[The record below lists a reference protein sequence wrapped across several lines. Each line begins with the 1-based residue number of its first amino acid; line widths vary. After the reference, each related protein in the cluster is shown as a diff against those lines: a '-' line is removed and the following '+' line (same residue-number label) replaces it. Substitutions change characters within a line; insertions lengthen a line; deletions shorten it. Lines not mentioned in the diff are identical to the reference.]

1 MNREMMKERYC
12 FKERNPLKGFWLKTS
27 DNFNIYEISLLSP
40 SRMSH
45 TAILSGEILKDVAT
59 GQQYKLNPSEQDLQE
74 GLWEYHPQ
82 ADGGNWHFIIK
93 DGIKYAVNEF
103 YIDWD
108 EDDVQVWSPNE
119 MGQWPF
125 GNRLTEAE
133 VFMREVDDVLFYL
146 DSYLE
151 SELEWMDAL
160 EDLENEVPEDVDS
173 DVDETSE
180 DEGYN
185 TSPEVDFDLFDYWAL
200 GLNSFLL
207 RIDLYKEGEDG
218 YWTL

>member
-1 MNREMMKERYC
+1 
-12 FKERNPLKGFWLKTS
+12 
-27 DNFNIYEISLLSP
+27 
-40 SRMSH
+40 MSH
-45 TAILSGEILKDVAT
+45 TAILSGEISKDVAT

-93 DGIKYAVNEF
+93 DGIKYAGNEF

-151 SELEWMDAL
+151 SELEWMDAM
-160 EDLENEVPEDVDS
+160 EDLENEMAEDADDS
-173 DVDETSE
+173 DDDDVTSE

-185 TSPEVDFDLFDYWAL
+185 TSPEVDFDLLDYWAL
-200 GLNSFLL
+200 GLNSFFL
-207 RIDLYKEGEDG
+207 RINLYKEDEDG

>member
-1 MNREMMKERYC
+1 
-12 FKERNPLKGFWLKTS
+12 
-27 DNFNIYEISLLSP
+27 
-40 SRMSH
+40 MSH

-82 ADGGNWHFIIK
+82 ADGGNWHFMIK

-108 EDDVQVWSPNE
+108 EDDVQVWSPSE

-133 VFMREVDDVLFYL
+133 VFMR
-146 DSYLE
+146 
-151 SELEWMDAL
+151 
-160 EDLENEVPEDVDS
+160 
-173 DVDETSE
+173 
-180 DEGYN
+180 G
-185 TSPEVDFDLFDYWAL
+185 
-200 GLNSFLL
+200 G
-207 RIDLYKEGEDG
+207 
-218 YWTL
+218 

>member
-1 MNREMMKERYC
+1 MMKERYC
-12 FKERNPLKGFWLKTS
+12 FKERNPLKGFGLNTS
-27 DNFNIYEISLLSP
+27 DSLNIYEISLLSP

-45 TAILSGEILKDVAT
+45 TAILSGEILRDVAT

-93 DGIKYAVNEF
+93 DGIKYAVNEL

-125 GNRLTEAE
+125 GKRLTEAE

-185 TSPEVDFDLFDYWAL
+185 TSPEVDFDLLDYWAL

>member
-1 MNREMMKERYC
+1 
-12 FKERNPLKGFWLKTS
+12 
-27 DNFNIYEISLLSP
+27 
-40 SRMSH
+40 MSH
-45 TAILSGEILKDVAT
+45 TAILSGKILKDVAT
-59 GQQYKLNPSEQDLQE
+59 GQQYKLNPSEQDLQQ

-93 DGIKYAVNEF
+93 DGIKYAVNEI

-180 DEGYN
+180 DEGYK
-185 TSPEVDFDLFDYWAL
+185 TSPEVDFDLLDYWAL

>member
-1 MNREMMKERYC
+1 
-12 FKERNPLKGFWLKTS
+12 
-27 DNFNIYEISLLSP
+27 
-40 SRMSH
+40 MSH

-59 GQQYKLNPSEQDLQE
+59 GQQYKLNPSEKDLQE

-125 GNRLTEAE
+125 GNQLSEEE
-133 VFMREVDDVLFYL
+133 VFMREMDDVLFYL
-146 DSYLE
+146 DCYLE

-185 TSPEVDFDLFDYWAL
+185 TSPEVDFDLLDYWAL
-200 GLNSFLL
+200 VLNSFLWK
-207 RIDLYKEGEDG
+207 IDLYKEGEDG

>member
-1 MNREMMKERYC
+1 MMKERYC
-12 FKERNPLKGFWLKTS
+12 FKERNPLKGFGLKHQIVS
-27 DNFNIYEISLLSP
+27 IFMRFLFFLP

-103 YIDWD
+103 YSDWD
-108 EDDVQVWSPNE
+108 EDDVQMWSPNE
-119 MGQWPF
+119 MGLWPF

-160 EDLENEVPEDVDS
+160 EDLENEMAEDAR
-173 DVDETSE
+173 
-180 DEGYN
+180 
-185 TSPEVDFDLFDYWAL
+185 F
-200 GLNSFLL
+200 
-207 RIDLYKEGEDG
+207 R
-218 YWTL
+218 